1 MRIEVNGVRL
11 FVDVEGAGWVPD
23 GPKLRQKPT
32 LILLHGGPGADHS
45 IYKPEFSKF
54 SDLAQIVYVDHRG
67 NGRSDEGEPAL
78 WTLDQW
84 ADDLHAL
91 IQTLG
96 IEQPILY
103 GASFGGFVA
112 QAFATKYPDTPGA
125 LILAATSAKVDFEV
139 IFDAFTRIGGAEAGS
154 VARTYW
160 SGPTPERRQAYF
172 EHCLPHYS
180 VSTLDPDKIARMLV
194 KNPVA
199 MHFNGPENE
208 MGQFDF
214 RQALPRV
221 TCPTLVLSGDRD
233 PMMPVPFSDTIAA
246 SLTGADVTHIT
257 LKNAGHMLEA
267 DQPEA
272 FFDHIRSFICTHM
285 QEMS

>member
-1 MRIEVNGVRL
+1 MRIEINGVRL
-11 FVDVEGAGWVPD
+11 FVDVEGAGLVPD
-23 GPKLRQKPT
+23 GPNLREKPT

-45 IYKPEFSKF
+45 IYKPGFSSL
-54 SDLAQIVYVDHRG
+54 SDVAQIVYVDHRG
-67 NGRSDEGEPAL
+67 NGRSDDGDPTL
-78 WTLDQW
+78 WTLAQW

-91 IQTLG
+91 IETLG
-96 IEQPILY
+96 ISCPIIY

-112 QAFATKYPDTPGA
+112 QAYATKYPETLKA
-125 LILAATSAKVDFEV
+125 LILAATTARVDFEV
-139 IFDAFTRIGGAEAGS
+139 IFDAFTRIGGDRAGA

-172 EHCLPHYS
+172 EHCLPHYA
-180 VSTLDPDKIARMLV
+180 VNRPDPDMMARMTV

-208 MGQFDF
+208 MGRFDF
-214 RQALPRV
+214 RTALAQV

-246 SLTGADVTHIT
+246 SLTNAEVTHIT
-257 LKNAGHMLEA
+257 LQNAGHMLET
-267 DQPEA
+267 DQRVA
-272 FFDHIRSFICTHM
+272 FFDHLRSFIRAQM
-285 QEMS
+285 QETP